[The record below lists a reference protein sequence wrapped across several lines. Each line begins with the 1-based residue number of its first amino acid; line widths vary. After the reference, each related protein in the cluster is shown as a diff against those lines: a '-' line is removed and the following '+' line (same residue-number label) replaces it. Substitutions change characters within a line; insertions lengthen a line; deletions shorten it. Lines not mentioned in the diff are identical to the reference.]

1 MRALGIVALL
11 AVAPLVSHAQT
22 PAEVFQQGQALGA
35 SGGTAIGREI
45 GSGASAGTVPNYSDA
60 QPQSSLFAGGSG
72 SLVPPGAAQV
82 SGCEVNPADPDARK
96 RQQCDATNFLAKKST
111 AASFNMPPNDP
122 GAQGRQADHRQSGV
136 DPGLDERH
144 LLGLHAADRQCAR
157 AQADRGLRRD
167 PRSGGANLR
176 EGPDGHG
183 DHIPVLRPR
192 DLVRRRERR
201 SQQRGPHDRVRLL
214 RSGARPRASARPGLR
229 ATVRMARARD
239 PSPSRSIRQG
249 PAHPSARA
257 ISSLTG
263 RTPAARRRRRS
274 SPAAAPGRRCS
285 ARFDFAQLV
294 RTFDPKTRTF
304 VFVPT
309 WLWSFWVSYQL
320 PEVFVTEADSWDNQ
334 CSAYE
339 ARL

>member
-1 MRALGIVALL
+1 M
-11 AVAPLVSHAQT
+11 
-22 PAEVFQQGQALGA
+22 
-35 SGGTAIGREI
+35 SG
-45 GSGASAGTVPNYSDA
+45 NYSA
-60 QPQSSLFAGGSG
+60 CTQQT
-72 SLVPPGAAQV
+72 V
-82 SGCEVNPADPDARK
+82 SAPARK
-96 RQQCDATNFLAKKST
+96 QIEVCAETRAPEERTCEKVLTVTVTTSQSCV
-111 AASFNMPPNDP
+111 P
-122 GAQGRQADHRQSGV
+122 GTWFA
-136 DPGLDERH
+136 
-144 LLGLHAADRQCAR
+144 
-157 AQADRGLRRD
+157 
-167 PRSGGANLR
+167 
-176 EGPDGHG
+176 
-183 DHIPVLRPR
+183 
-192 DLVRRRERR
+192 RRERR

-229 ATVRMARARD
+229 RTVRMARARD

-249 PAHPSARA
+249 PAHLSARA

-263 RTPAARRRRRS
+263 RTPVARRRRRS
-274 SPAAAPGRRCS
+274 SPAAAPGIRCS

-320 PEVFVTEADSWDNQ
+320 PEVFVTEADSWNNQ